1 METALKIF
9 ALIVTAFLFG
19 GMLLFTAGFAAFLF
33 KVLPDNE
40 ARSLIRKSFPY
51 FYLFVIS
58 VSLLAAILTASSDLV
73 SASALALIALT
84 TVPTRQILMPAINA
98 ATDSG
103 DWMRFVF
110 LHGASVVITLL
121 HIVVSAAVLVRY
133 LG

>member
-1 METALKIF
+1 MDTALKIST
-9 ALIVTAFLFG
+9 LLVTAFLFG
-19 GMLLFTAGFAAFLF
+19 GMLLFSGGFAAFLF
-33 KVLPDNE
+33 KALPENE
-40 ARSLIRKSFPY
+40 ARSLIRKAFPY

-58 VSLLAAILTASSDLV
+58 VSLLAAALAASSDLI
-73 SASALALIALT
+73 SASTLALIGLT

-121 HIVVSAAVLVRY
+121 HIVASAAVLVRY
-133 LG
+133 SG